1 MAHKNMVSSV
11 FGARNLLEDSAMRKT
26 AVVTLACLAL
36 GACATQRQ
44 TAGTAVGAVGG
55 AIVGGPVGAVVGG
68 AAGAVVTS
76 PGAPLGGYHSHRCYY
91 HDQYGNLHYHW
102 CHY

>member
-1 MAHKNMVSSV
+1 
-11 FGARNLLEDSAMRKT
+11 MRKT
-26 AVVTLACLAL
+26 AVVALACLAL

-44 TAGTAVGAVGG
+44 TEGTAAGAVGG

-68 AAGAVVTS
+68 AAGAAVTS
-76 PGAPLGGYHSHRCYY
+76 PGAPLGGNYGHRCYY
-91 HDQYGNLHYHW
+91 HDQYGNLHYHR